1 MPYVNRSLVTTN
13 LTKQFDTNYASSSGV
28 SSSDNLEDDV
38 IVSGRRKSN
47 HRNDWSLPNNQN
59 LNRVKKGY
67 KKPRGLNISVSSSS
81 DSDAGRQPRVG
92 KILSQQQQ
100 QQQHRSILSTIPST
114 ITVSKQTL
122 PHVGEGSKQI
132 RSNIIQKVPVQPIA
146 RSSPKPKQLP
156 QMSRIRPHTP
166 QPSPNAMLKNLH
178 LKTPTSVER
187 KSTHQPAPDADVA
200 MVISPPPQ
208 NEENA
213 FPFTL
218 PPTGDEQTNDE
229 AETETDEDE
238 TETETTEEDEDQQQ
252 PQQLEQRPQ
261 QPQQHQQQSVDPIQ
275 FFNHREPTPLVK
287 LEPVDPIEELQ
298 QMLPPQLP
306 LNPTKQERFICKQQ
320 KKLYD
325 YSRRCQL
332 FKEREIGSKM
342 IFRSQLWNSG
352 MSSIIYNNRY
362 SSGEVNDLMMNLQV
376 VSEILYYELRLDY
389 FQDQFDQQQ
398 LQLVRG
404 RYPHCV
410 DCKGVTIEPDHNS
423 FQSVPHV
430 VICPI
435 VSMAIRKMLT
445 CYGYRNYE
453 KELKK
458 LQSMHKKAMRA
469 QLLLQ

>member
-13 LTKQFDTNYASSSGV
+13 LNKQFDSNYASSSGV

-67 KKPRGLNISVSSSS
+67 KKPRGLNISVSSS
-81 DSDAGRQPRVG
+81 DSDGRQPRVG

-100 QQQHRSILSTIPST
+100 QQHRTILSTIPSSIT
-114 ITVSKQTL
+114 ISKQTL

-132 RSNIIQKVPVQPIA
+132 RSNIIQQVPVQPIA

-178 LKTPTSVER
+178 IKTPTSVER
-187 KSTHQPAPDADVA
+187 KSTHQPAPEAGVA

-229 AETETDEDE
+229 AETTDEDE
-238 TETETTEEDEDQQQ
+238 TETETTEEDDEQQQ

-261 QPQQHQQQSVDPIQ
+261 QPQQRQQQYQAVEPIQ

-287 LEPVDPIEELQ
+287 LEPLDPIEELQ

-352 MSSIIYNNRY
+352 MSCIIYNNRY

-389 FQDQFDQQQ
+389 FQDLFDQQQ
-398 LQLVRG
+398 L
-404 RYPHCV
+404 
-410 DCKGVTIEPDHNS
+410 
-423 FQSVPHV
+423 
-430 VICPI
+430 
-435 VSMAIRKMLT
+435 
-445 CYGYRNYE
+445 
-453 KELKK
+453 
-458 LQSMHKKAMRA
+458 
-469 QLLLQ
+469 